1 MKKAFI
7 VLFVVSVPIAC
18 REELTPLKAPVDPP
32 FGANC
37 QALSIEKNILGTW
50 QFETVGPTPNSPI
63 RRGRITF
70 DKQSNIID
78 PDSLFDNYLNIGS
91 SMAKVL
97 RKTYDTNGDY
107 QPISYPGRLFR
118 IALDTKDGFGESRPN
133 YVDTNE
139 CKKIVIYDTRTYR
152 LPYKTGFILTRR

>member
-1 MKKAFI
+1 MRK
-7 VLFVVSVPIAC
+7 VVTILAIGSFLIAC
-18 REELTPLKAPVDPP
+18 RQELTPLKAPVDPP
-32 FGANC
+32 FNTTC
-37 QALSIEKNILGTW
+37 QAPSIEKNILGTW
-50 QFETVGPTPNSPI
+50 QFETVGPTSASPT

-70 DKQSNIID
+70 DDQNNILD
-78 PDSLFDNYLNIGS
+78 PDSLFDNYLSTGS
-91 SMAKVL
+91 SLAKVV

-118 IALDTKDGFGESRPN
+118 IELATKAFGESRPN

-152 LPYKTGFILTRR
+152 LANKTGFILTRQ